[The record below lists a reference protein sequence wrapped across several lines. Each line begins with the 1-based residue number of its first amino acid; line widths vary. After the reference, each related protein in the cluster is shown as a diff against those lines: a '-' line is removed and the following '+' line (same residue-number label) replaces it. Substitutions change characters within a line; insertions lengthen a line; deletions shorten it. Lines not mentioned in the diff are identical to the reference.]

1 MLSFTG
7 FTKHHLG
14 FLLWLL
20 LQQFSFCCG
29 QLNDCSENRCPVAF
43 KLLDNGTC
51 VCINGDGIFCTYST
65 HTGEEMAYLPIGK
78 CISTN
83 YFHNI
88 SECESNGTIIAT
100 CPFTLGTEITT
111 PLIQLPRSRE
121 NLSMF
126 CQHFKRKG
134 RFCSEC
140 NEEHGIDVLSVS
152 FNCVPCTGSAV
163 VNWLKY
169 FTVKLLPS
177 TVFIL
182 IIVFFHI
189 GITSAA
195 LNGFV
200 FYSQML
206 TLPWNVAY
214 LESLWRIHLGN
225 NSSASTAR
233 LCTQAYIAPLSVWN
247 LNFDSL
253 GYIFSSNGICLG
265 HEIEIIHVLAL
276 HYLTAI
282 YPLLVLVV
290 MYVLIK
296 LHSHNCRPLVHLWNV
311 CRICVRFR
319 RQWNMKTTLIDAF
332 ATILLLSYTKLVYV
346 SFSLIAE
353 NKTDR
358 PVIHHVMADDPSV
371 KLYSSRHIP
380 YAVVAYVVLTFG
392 TLPPVCLFFYPF
404 KFFQKLLNR
413 CRCQSFVQTL
423 HCLAAV
429 FQKGYKNGI
438 NGTPD
443 RRYFSGLYFLF
454 RLMIASTLS
463 WEHQGITS
471 QFSFLQYCYVIFIIV
486 FLLSLPHKKHIFNC
500 IDSFLIFILFVVS
513 NRILA
518 VYRHLVAGL
527 RITAY
532 KYQHIDTLIVALTC
546 PYMYVACYL
555 LYLLTTKL
563 RHHKYVATFI
573 KNFPHTPRT
582 PLLIL
587 DQQSS
592 SSTSR
597 SPQCSMPD
605 RLENPQRY

>member
-14 FLLWLL
+14 FFLWLL
-20 LQQFSFCCG
+20 LQQVSFCCG

-43 KLLDNGTC
+43 MLLGNGTC
-51 VCINGDGIFCTYST
+51 VCINGDHHIVCTYST
-65 HTGEEMAYLPIGK
+65 HTGEEMAYLPFGR

-111 PLIQLPRSRE
+111 PLIQLPRSKE

-140 NEEHGIDVLSVS
+140 NEGHGIDILSVS
-152 FNCVPCTGSAV
+152 FTCVPCAGSAV

-182 IIVFFHI
+182 IIVFFRI

-233 LCTQAYIAPLSVWN
+233 LCTQAHIAPLSIWN

-353 NKTDR
+353 NKN
-358 PVIHHVMADDPSV
+358 IHHVMADDPSV

-380 YAVVAYVVLTFG
+380 YAVVAYVVLIFG
-392 TLPPVCLFFYPF
+392 TLPPVCFFFYPF
-404 KFFQKLLNR
+404 MFFQKLLNR
-413 CRCQSFVQTL
+413 CRYQSFVQTL

-454 RLMIASTLS
+454 RFMITSTLS
-463 WEHQGITS
+463 WDHDGITS
-471 QFSFLQYCYVIFIIV
+471 QFIYLQYCYVSFIIV
-486 FLLSLPHKKHIFNC
+486 FLFSLPHKKHIFNC

-527 RITAY
+527 RITAFE
-532 KYQHIDTLIVALTC
+532 YQHINALIVALTC

-555 LYLLTTKL
+555 LYLLITKL
-563 RHHKYVATFI
+563 RHHKY
-573 KNFPHTPRT
+573 TPRT

-592 SSTSR
+592 SSTSH